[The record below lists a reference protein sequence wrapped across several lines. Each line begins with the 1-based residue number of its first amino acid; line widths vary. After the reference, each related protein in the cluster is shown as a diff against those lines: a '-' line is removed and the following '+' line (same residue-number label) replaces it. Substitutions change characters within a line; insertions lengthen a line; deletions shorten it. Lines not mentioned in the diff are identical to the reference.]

1 MKGLG
6 QGWLAAVAGGLIT
19 LLGCATLPPQGDL
32 SRTIA
37 IPDAWEALGEST
49 PTDPRKA
56 IPDGESWW
64 TSFGDSRLD
73 RLVAEVLKSNLDLQA
88 AAARVDAALAQ
99 ARIAGAALQPQVPAS
114 LNAAR
119 REQVFIGLP
128 IPGQED
134 RALSNTST
142 SIGSSLDISWEADL
156 WGKLRNAKDGASALA
171 AAAAADFAAARLS
184 LAGQTAK
191 AWFAMLEAEE
201 QLALW
206 TEVLTSR
213 RTTSEQIRRRYE
225 RGLRSALDLRL
236 ARSSEAA
243 AVAVVAARRQQLDSA
258 RRQIHLLASRYPS
271 GDPDLAPGGSLPTL
285 PPPVP
290 ADLPSALVTRRP
302 DLLSLERRLAAAGFR
317 VSEARAS
324 LYPRFRLTG
333 SVGTLSSEVED
344 VLDDDFSVW
353 SLAAGLLQPL
363 FQGGRL
369 RAGVNLAQAQLEETA
384 AAYAQTVLRA
394 FSEVELMLVA
404 ESSLSDQYDA
414 LKTAAVEA
422 EAADRL
428 ARDRYLN
435 GLSDY
440 LSVLESQRQSALAQ
454 SQLLE
459 MARRRLARRVDL
471 HLALGGSWSGNLK
484 THSARVGD
492 PATAEIM
499 SPGKS

>member
-1 MKGLG
+1 MKGLT
-6 QGWLAAVAGGLIT
+6 QGRFAAVASGLIT
-19 LLGCATLPPQGDL
+19 LLGCATLPPEGDL
-32 SRTIA
+32 SSRIT

-49 PTDPRKA
+49 PTDPQQP
-56 IPDGESWW
+56 IPDGEAWW
-64 TSFGDSRLD
+64 TSFGDSLLD
-73 RLVAEVLKSNLDLQA
+73 RLVAEVLGSNLDLQA

-99 ARIAGAALQPQVPAS
+99 ARIAGAALEPQLSAS
-114 LNAAR
+114 LDAAR

-128 IPGQED
+128 IPGQEG

-156 WGKLRNAKDGASALA
+156 WGRLRNAKGGASALA
-171 AAAAADFAAARLS
+171 EAAAADFAAARLS

-191 AWFAMLEAEE
+191 AWFALLEAQE

-206 TEVLTSR
+206 TEVATSR
-213 RTTSEQIRRRYE
+213 SVTSEQIRRRYE

-271 GDPDLAPGGSLPTL
+271 GDPDLASGRGLPAL

-290 ADLPSALVTRRP
+290 AGLPSAIVTRRP

-317 VSEARAS
+317 LNEARAS

-333 SVGTLSSEVED
+333 SAGTLSNELED
-344 VLDDDFSVW
+344 LLDDDFSVW

-363 FQGGRL
+363 FRGGRL
-369 RAGVNLAQAQLEETA
+369 RAGVSLAQAQLQETA

-394 FSEVELMLVA
+394 FAEVELMLVA

-414 LKTAAVEA
+414 LKIAAVEA

-428 ARDRYLN
+428 ARDRYLK

-454 SQLLE
+454 SELLE
-459 MARRRLARRVDL
+459 IARRRLVGHVDL
-471 HLALGGSWSGNLK
+471 HLALGGSWSGNL
-484 THSARVGD
+484 TPQPARAGG
-492 PATAEIM
+492 PATATIV
-499 SPGKS
+499 SPGES